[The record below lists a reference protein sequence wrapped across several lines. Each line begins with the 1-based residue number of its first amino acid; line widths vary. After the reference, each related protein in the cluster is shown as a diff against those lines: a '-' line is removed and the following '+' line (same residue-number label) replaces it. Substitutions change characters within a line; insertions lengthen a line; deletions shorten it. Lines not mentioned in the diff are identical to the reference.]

1 MTMTKSERMTD
12 RFTRQRWRKRE
23 KERAMEGETEK
34 ETAIKTERQQQRTK
48 KYHAVST
55 ILRVANTLPFKTSM
69 AKSAT
74 ANIANQQG
82 QITLT

>member
-1 MTMTKSERMTD
+1 MTD

-55 ILRVANTLPFKTSM
+55 ILRVATTLPFKTSM

-74 ANIANQQG
+74 LNIANQQG

>member
-1 MTMTKSERMTD
+1 MTKSERMTD
-12 RFTRQRWRKRE
+12 RFTRQRWRK
-23 KERAMEGETEK
+23 KERKREGETEK

>member
-12 RFTRQRWRKRE
+12 RFTRQRWRK
-23 KERAMEGETEK
+23 KERKREGETEK

-48 KYHAVST
+48 KHHAVST

>member
-1 MTMTKSERMTD
+1 MTKSERMTD

-23 KERAMEGETEK
+23 KERAMEGETEKEK

-74 ANIANQQG
+74 VNIANQQS

>member
-12 RFTRQRWRKRE
+12 RFTRQRWRK
-23 KERAMEGETEK
+23 KERKREGETEK

-48 KYHAVST
+48 KHHAVST

-69 AKSAT
+69 SKSAT

>member
-1 MTMTKSERMTD
+1 MEK
-12 RFTRQRWRKRE
+12 KRE
-23 KERAMEGETEK
+23 RERARQEKEK
-34 ETAIKTERQQQRTK
+34 ETTIKTERQQQRTK

>member
-1 MTMTKSERMTD
+1 MTKSERMTD

-23 KERAMEGETEK
+23 GETEK
-34 ETAIKTERQQQRTK
+34 ETAMKTERQQQRTK

-55 ILRVANTLPFKTSM
+55 ILRVANTLPLKTSM

-74 ANIANQQG
+74 VNIANQQS

>member
-1 MTMTKSERMTD
+1 MEK
-12 RFTRQRWRKRE
+12 KRE
-23 KERAMEGETEK
+23 RERARQEK

-55 ILRVANTLPFKTSM
+55 ILRVATTLPFKTSM
-69 AKSAT
+69 SKSAT
-74 ANIANQQG
+74 VNIANQQG